1 MKSILKYTFI
11 VLLFSV
17 ALSSCKNTSEP
28 EEKTS
33 KTEQTVTESEL
44 SGTKTID
51 PIQSTIIWKGHKVMG
66 SHTGSIQ
73 LKSGQL
79 AFENGALTSGNFVV
93 DMSSI
98 RATELMQ
105 EDDDEEEHEH
115 NDDGGPEH
123 DDRDDL
129 SDHLKNEDFFA
140 VSSYPEASLVIKS
153 SQNRDKLYHITG
165 DITIKGITKEVT
177 FDARLNDNVFES
189 NISINR
195 TDFGIKYGSGSFF
208 DNLGDRVIKDHFD
221 LIITLYM
228 E

>member
-1 MKSILKYTFI
+1 
-11 VLLFSV
+11 
-17 ALSSCKNTSEP
+17 
-28 EEKTS
+28 
-33 KTEQTVTESEL
+33 
-44 SGTKTID
+44 
-51 PIQSTIIWKGHKVMG
+51 
-66 SHTGSIQ
+66 
-73 LKSGQL
+73 
-79 AFENGALTSGNFVV
+79 
-93 DMSSI
+93 MSSI

-115 NDDGGPEH
+115 DDDGEPEH

-140 VSSYPEASLVIKS
+140 VNSYPEASLVIKS

-177 FDARLNDNVFES
+177 FDARLKDNVFES

-221 LIITLYM
+221 LIVTLYM